1 MLTSADHHML
11 ALAIRWL
18 HVAAMSVAFGGAFL
32 LAWLSYHTSVDRLI
46 ETAARHEQA
55 FWAAAGVLVMT
66 GIGNLGAFGENLFEP
81 GTAWGT
87 TFIAKLWLVAALIA
101 VSLPRSLIVALLISQ
116 DRPRPIDLRPVYTAT
131 TVMFAAIVAL
141 AVVLAHR

>member
-1 MLTSADHHML
+1 MLTPAEHHML

-32 LAWLSYHTSVDRLI
+32 VTWLSYRTRLDRVI
-46 ETAARHEQA
+46 ETAARYEQA

-101 VSLPRSLIVALLISQ
+101 VSLPRSLIVALLASQ
-116 DRPRPIDLRPVYTAT
+116 APPQPVDLRPVYTVT
-131 TVMFAAIVAL
+131 TGMFAVIVAL
-141 AVVLAHR
+141 AVVLAHQ